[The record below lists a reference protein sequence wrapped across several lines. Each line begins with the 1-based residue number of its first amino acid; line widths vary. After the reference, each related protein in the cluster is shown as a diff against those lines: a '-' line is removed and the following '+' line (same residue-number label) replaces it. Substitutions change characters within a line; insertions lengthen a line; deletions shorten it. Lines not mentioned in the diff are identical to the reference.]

1 MIIKE
6 NVSAKYAKRL
16 SAKFG
21 GPIRL
26 EYWHNTF
33 DVFSIKQTTMVK
45 KERKMTNKKL
55 ESFTLASAFEM
66 IYEKSCE
73 SKLSPEFFDTCND
86 TISFVSKELNVT
98 PFQSIMLAI
107 LANSEGST
115 SLNDMSSY
123 TKCSPI
129 RFLTHKNELDELH
142 YRHFV
147 QWCMTRYSLE
157 YCIRDEF
164 MEAIINNIPYT
175 PKKYEDYTAYDVY
188 TKIIKWIEILKRDE
202 RLYEEIVKNVRRI
215 LEATKH
221 LTFSKDLLTSEMNDL
236 AMMVILLTV
245 KDKIENNS
253 DYISSSEILRILPE
267 ESGIKSF
274 IFVLNANTCILKKE
288 GWIENYTVNGMV
300 EPDKFCLTDKVLET
314 TFVELKEYIDTKN
327 ETISNSLLMP
337 DVIVEK
343 RMYYNERELEEIER
357 LTKLLSI
364 DRFKDIQQRLKD
376 ANMRTG
382 FTCLFY
388 GSPGTGKTETVL
400 QLSRKTGRPIFQVN
414 ISEMKSKWVGESE
427 KKIQGLFSKYEA
439 MVKKYDVC
447 PILLFNEADAI
458 INKRSNNTDAAV
470 DKMENACQ
478 NIILQAMENL
488 SGIMIA
494 TTNLSINLDS
504 AFERRFLYKICFDK
518 PTVATRQQIWKA
530 MLPSLSGEEARS
542 LAESYDFSGGQIEN
556 IARKQIVDSILN
568 GHNQDISHVMSYCK
582 SENIRNSK
590 NKKIGFVN

>member
-1 MIIKE
+1 
-6 NVSAKYAKRL
+6 
-16 SAKFG
+16 
-21 GPIRL
+21 
-26 EYWHNTF
+26 
-33 DVFSIKQTTMVK
+33 MVK
-45 KERKMTNKKL
+45 KERKMTKKKL

-73 SKLSPEFFDTCND
+73 SKLSPEFYDTCND
-86 TISFVSKELNVT
+86 TISFVSNELNVT
-98 PFQSIMLAI
+98 PFQAIMLAI
-107 LANSEGST
+107 LANSEGSK

-129 RFLTHKNELDELH
+129 RFRMHKNELDELH

-147 QWCMTRYSLE
+147 QWSMARYSLE
-157 YCIRDEF
+157 YRIRDEF
-164 MEAIINNIPYT
+164 MEAIIDNIPYT

-188 TKIIKWIEILKRDE
+188 TKITKWIEILKRDE

-274 IFVLNANTCILKKE
+274 IFVLNANTCILIKE

-568 GHNQDISHVMSYCK
+568 GHNQDISHVMSYCQ

>member
-1 MIIKE
+1 
-6 NVSAKYAKRL
+6 
-16 SAKFG
+16 
-21 GPIRL
+21 
-26 EYWHNTF
+26 
-33 DVFSIKQTTMVK
+33 MVK
-45 KERKMTNKKL
+45 KERKMTKKKL

-73 SKLSPEFFDTCND
+73 SKLSPEFYDTCND

-129 RFLTHKNELDELH
+129 RFRIHKEELDDLH

-147 QWCMTRYSLE
+147 QWSMVRCSLE
-157 YCIRDEF
+157 YRIRDEF
-164 MEAIINNIPYT
+164 MEAIIDNVPYT
-175 PKKYEDYTAYDVY
+175 PKKYEDYTTYDVY
-188 TKIIKWIEILKRDE
+188 TKIAKWIEMLKRDE
-202 RLYEEIVKNVRRI
+202 GLYEDIVKNVRRL
-215 LEATKH
+215 LESTRH
-221 LTFSKDLLTSEMNDL
+221 LTFSKDLLTSEMNNL
-236 AMMVILLTV
+236 AVMVVLLTV
-245 KDKIENNS
+245 MDKIEHNS
-253 DYISSSEILRILPE
+253 DYISSSEILRVLPE

-274 IFVLNANTCILKKE
+274 IFVLNANTCILIKK
-288 GWIENYTVNGMV
+288 GWMENYTVNGMV
-300 EPDKFCLTDKVLET
+300 EPDKFCLTDKILET
-314 TFVELKEYIDTKN
+314 TLVELKEYIGRKD
-327 ETISNSLLMP
+327 ETISNLLLMP

-343 RMYYNERELEEIER
+343 HMYYNERELEEIER
-357 LTKLLSI
+357 LTRLLSI
-364 DRFKDIQQRLKD
+364 DRFKDIQQRLKE

-414 ISEMKSKWVGESE
+414 ISELKSKWVGESE
-427 KKIQGLFSKYEA
+427 KKIQGLFCKYEA
-439 MVKKYDVC
+439 IVKKYDIC
-447 PILLFNEADAI
+447 PILFFNEADAI

-494 TTNLSINLDS
+494 TTNLTNNLDS

-518 PTVATRQQIWKA
+518 PTVDTRKQIWNV
-530 MLPSLSGEEARS
+530 MLPSLSCEEAKS

-556 IARKQIVDSILN
+556 IARKQIVDSILY
-568 GHNQDISHVMSYCK
+568 GHHHDISSVRSYCDN
-582 SENIRNSK
+582 EIIRNSRT
-590 NKKIGFVN
+590 NKIGFIY

>member
-1 MIIKE
+1 
-6 NVSAKYAKRL
+6 
-16 SAKFG
+16 
-21 GPIRL
+21 
-26 EYWHNTF
+26 
-33 DVFSIKQTTMVK
+33 MVK
-45 KERKMTNKKL
+45 KERKMTKKKL

-66 IYEKSCE
+66 IYEKSCD
-73 SKLSPEFFDTCND
+73 SKLSQEFFDTCND

-107 LANSEGST
+107 LANSEGSK

-202 RLYEEIVKNVRRI
+202 SLYEEIVKNVRRI

-274 IFVLNANTCILKKE
+274 IFVLNASTCILIKE

-357 LTKLLSI
+357 LAQLLSI

-494 TTNLSINLDS
+494 TTNLSNNMDS

-518 PTVATRQQIWKA
+518 PTVATRKQIWEA

-568 GHNQDISHVMSYCK
+568 GHNQDISHVMSYCQ

-590 NKKIGFVN
+590 NKRIGFIN

>member
-1 MIIKE
+1 M
-6 NVSAKYAKRL
+6 A
-16 SAKFG
+16 
-21 GPIRL
+21 
-26 EYWHNTF
+26 
-33 DVFSIKQTTMVK
+33 MVK
-45 KERKMTNKKL
+45 KERKMTKKKL

-73 SKLSPEFFDTCND
+73 SKLSSEFFDTCND

-107 LANSEGST
+107 LANSEGSK

-202 RLYEEIVKNVRRI
+202 SLYEEIVKNVRRI

-274 IFVLNANTCILKKE
+274 IFVLNASTCILIKE

-357 LTKLLSI
+357 LAQLLSI

-518 PTVATRQQIWKA
+518 PTVATRKQIWEA

-568 GHNQDISHVMSYCK
+568 GHNQDISHVMSYCQ

-590 NKKIGFVN
+590 NKRIGFIN

>member
-1 MIIKE
+1 
-6 NVSAKYAKRL
+6 
-16 SAKFG
+16 
-21 GPIRL
+21 
-26 EYWHNTF
+26 
-33 DVFSIKQTTMVK
+33 MVK
-45 KERKMTNKKL
+45 KERKMTKKKL

-73 SKLSPEFFDTCND
+73 SKLSSEFFDTCND

-107 LANSEGST
+107 LANSEGSK

-202 RLYEEIVKNVRRI
+202 SLYEEIVKNVRRI

-221 LTFSKDLLTSEMNDL
+221 LTFSKDLLTSEMNNL

-274 IFVLNANTCILKKE
+274 IFVLNASTCILIKE

-357 LTKLLSI
+357 LAQLLSI

-494 TTNLSINLDS
+494 TTNLSNNMDS

-518 PTVATRQQIWKA
+518 PTVATRKQIWEA

-556 IARKQIVDSILN
+556 IARKQIVDSILY
-568 GHNQDISHVMSYCK
+568 GHNQDISHVMSYCQ

-590 NKKIGFVN
+590 NKRIGFIN

>member
-1 MIIKE
+1 M
-6 NVSAKYAKRL
+6 
-16 SAKFG
+16 
-21 GPIRL
+21 
-26 EYWHNTF
+26 
-33 DVFSIKQTTMVK
+33 TMVK
-45 KERKMTNKKL
+45 KERKMTKKKL
-55 ESFTLASAFEM
+55 ENFTLASAFEM
-66 IYEKSCE
+66 IYEESCD
-73 SKLSPEFFDTCND
+73 SKLSPEFYNKCDDAIN
-86 TISFVSKELNVT
+86 FVSKKLNVT
-98 PFQSIMLAI
+98 HFQSIMLAI
-107 LANSEGST
+107 LANSDVSQ

-129 RFLTHKNELDELH
+129 KFRIHKKELDDLH

-147 QWCMTRYSLE
+147 QWSMSRYALE
-157 YCIRDEF
+157 YRIREEF
-164 MEAIINNIPYT
+164 MEAIIDNIPYN

-188 TKIIKWIEILKRDE
+188 TKISKWIEMLKRDKG
-202 RLYEEIVKNVRRI
+202 LYEDIVRNVRQL
-215 LEATKH
+215 LEATRH
-221 LTFSKDLLTSEMNDL
+221 LTFSKDLLTSELNNL
-236 AMMVILLTV
+236 AVMVVLLTV
-245 KDKIENNS
+245 MDKIENHS

-274 IFVLNANTCILKKE
+274 IFVLNANTCILMKN
-288 GWIENYTVNGMV
+288 GWMENYTVNGMV
-300 EPDKFCLTDKVLET
+300 EPDKFCLTDKILET
-314 TFVELKEYIDTKN
+314 TLVELEEYIDTKDG
-327 ETISNSLLMP
+327 TISNLLLLP
-337 DVIVEK
+337 DGIVEK
-343 RMYYNERELEEIER
+343 RMYYNIRELEEIER
-357 LTKLLSI
+357 LAKLLSI
-364 DRFKDIQQRLKD
+364 DRFKDIQQRLKE

-427 KKIQGLFSKYEA
+427 KRIQGIFSKYEA
-439 MVKKYDVC
+439 MVKKYDIC

-494 TTNLSINLDS
+494 TTNLTNNLDS

-518 PTVATRQQIWKA
+518 PTVATRKQIWNA
-530 MLPSLSGEEARS
+530 MLPSLSCEEASS

-556 IARKQIVDSILN
+556 IARKQIVDSILY
-568 GHNQDISHVMSYCK
+568 GHHQDISSVRSYCQN
-582 SENIRNSK
+582 EIIRNSK
-590 NKKIGFVN
+590 RIGFVN

>member
-1 MIIKE
+1 
-6 NVSAKYAKRL
+6 
-16 SAKFG
+16 
-21 GPIRL
+21 
-26 EYWHNTF
+26 
-33 DVFSIKQTTMVK
+33 MVK
-45 KERKMTNKKL
+45 KERKMTKKKL

-66 IYEKSCE
+66 IYEKSCD
-73 SKLSPEFFDTCND
+73 SKLSQEFFDTCND

-107 LANSEGST
+107 LANSEGSK

-202 RLYEEIVKNVRRI
+202 SLYEEIVKNVRRI

-274 IFVLNANTCILKKE
+274 IFVLNASTCILIKE

-357 LTKLLSI
+357 LAQLLSI

-518 PTVATRQQIWKA
+518 PTVATRKQIWEA

-568 GHNQDISHVMSYCK
+568 GHNQDISHVMSYCQ

-590 NKKIGFVN
+590 NKRIGFIN

>member
-1 MIIKE
+1 
-6 NVSAKYAKRL
+6 
-16 SAKFG
+16 
-21 GPIRL
+21 
-26 EYWHNTF
+26 
-33 DVFSIKQTTMVK
+33 MVK
-45 KERKMTNKKL
+45 KERKMTKKKL

-73 SKLSPEFFDTCND
+73 SKLSSEFFDTCND

-107 LANSEGST
+107 LANSEGSK

-202 RLYEEIVKNVRRI
+202 SLYEEIVKNVRRI

-274 IFVLNANTCILKKE
+274 IFVLNASTCILIKE

-357 LTKLLSI
+357 LTQLLSI

-494 TTNLSINLDS
+494 TTNLSNNMDS

-518 PTVATRQQIWKA
+518 PTVATRKQIWEA

-556 IARKQIVDSILN
+556 IARKQIVDSILY
-568 GHNQDISHVMSYCK
+568 GHNQDISHVMSYCQ

-590 NKKIGFVN
+590 NKRIGFIN

>member
-1 MIIKE
+1 MPQGIKPKDAQKQQKQWKIIISDL
-6 NVSAKYAKRL
+6 VI
-16 SAKFG
+16 
-21 GPIRL
+21 IRTYL
-26 EYWHNTF
+26 
-33 DVFSIKQTTMVK
+33 KQMTMVK
-45 KERKMTNKKL
+45 KERKMTKKKL

-73 SKLSPEFFDTCND
+73 SKLSPEFYDTCND
-86 TISFVSKELNVT
+86 TISFVSNELNVT
-98 PFQSIMLAI
+98 PFQAIMLAI
-107 LANSEGST
+107 LANSEGSK

-129 RFLTHKNELDELH
+129 RFRMHKNELDELH

-147 QWCMTRYSLE
+147 QWSMARYSLE
-157 YCIRDEF
+157 YRIRDEF
-164 MEAIINNIPYT
+164 MEAIIDNIPYT

-188 TKIIKWIEILKRDE
+188 TKITKWIEILKRDE

-274 IFVLNANTCILKKE
+274 IFVLNANTCILIKE

-568 GHNQDISHVMSYCK
+568 GHNQDISHVMSYCQ

>member
-1 MIIKE
+1 
-6 NVSAKYAKRL
+6 
-16 SAKFG
+16 
-21 GPIRL
+21 
-26 EYWHNTF
+26 
-33 DVFSIKQTTMVK
+33 MVK
-45 KERKMTNKKL
+45 KERKMTKKKL

-73 SKLSPEFFDTCND
+73 SKLSPEFYDTCND

-129 RFLTHKNELDELH
+129 RFFTHKNELDELH

-147 QWCMTRYSLE
+147 QWRMTRYSLE
-157 YCIRDEF
+157 YRIRDEF

-188 TKIIKWIEILKRDE
+188 TKINKWIEILKCDE
-202 RLYEEIVKNVRRI
+202 RLYEEIVKNVRRL

-221 LTFSKDLLTSEMNDL
+221 LTFSKDLLTSEMNNL

-274 IFVLNANTCILKKE
+274 IFVLNASTCILIKE

-337 DVIVEK
+337 DLIVEK

-357 LTKLLSI
+357 LTQLLSI

-414 ISEMKSKWVGESE
+414 ISDLKSKWVGESE

-478 NIILQAMENL
+478 NIILQAMEKL

-494 TTNLSINLDS
+494 TTNLTNNLDS

-518 PTVATRQQIWKA
+518 PTVATRKQIWNA
-530 MLPSLSGEEARS
+530 MLPSLSCEEARS

-556 IARKQIVDSILN
+556 IARKQIVDSILY
-568 GHNQDISHVMSYCK
+568 GHNQDISHVRSYCHN
-582 SENIRNSK
+582 ENIRNSK
-590 NKKIGFVN
+590 SKRIGFVN

>member
-1 MIIKE
+1 
-6 NVSAKYAKRL
+6 
-16 SAKFG
+16 
-21 GPIRL
+21 
-26 EYWHNTF
+26 
-33 DVFSIKQTTMVK
+33 MVK
-45 KERKMTNKKL
+45 KERKMTKKKL

-73 SKLSPEFFDTCND
+73 SKLSPEFYDTCND

-107 LANSEGST
+107 LANSEEST

-147 QWCMTRYSLE
+147 QWRMTRYSLE
-157 YCIRDEF
+157 YRIRDEF

-188 TKIIKWIEILKRDE
+188 TKINKWIEILKCDE
-202 RLYEEIVKNVRRI
+202 RLYEEIVKNVRRL

-221 LTFSKDLLTSEMNDL
+221 LTFSKDLLTSEMNNL

-274 IFVLNANTCILKKE
+274 IFVLNASTCILIKE

-337 DVIVEK
+337 DLIVEK

-357 LTKLLSI
+357 LTQLLSI

-414 ISEMKSKWVGESE
+414 ISDLKSKWVGESE

-478 NIILQAMENL
+478 NIILQAMEKL

-494 TTNLSINLDS
+494 TTNLTNNLDS
-504 AFERRFLYKICFDK
+504 AFERRFLYKICFEK
-518 PTVATRQQIWKA
+518 PTVATRKQIWNA
-530 MLPSLSGEEARS
+530 MLPSLSCEEARS

-556 IARKQIVDSILN
+556 IARKQIVDSILY
-568 GHNQDISHVMSYCK
+568 GHQQDISHVRSYCQN
-582 SENIRNSK
+582 ENIRNSK
-590 NKKIGFVN
+590 SKRIGFVNY

>member
-1 MIIKE
+1 
-6 NVSAKYAKRL
+6 
-16 SAKFG
+16 
-21 GPIRL
+21 
-26 EYWHNTF
+26 
-33 DVFSIKQTTMVK
+33 MVK
-45 KERKMTNKKL
+45 KERKMTKKKL

-73 SKLSPEFFDTCND
+73 SKLSSEFFDTCND

-107 LANSEGST
+107 LANSEGSK

-188 TKIIKWIEILKRDE
+188 TKITKWIEMLKRDE

-274 IFVLNANTCILKKE
+274 IFVLNASTCILIKE

-494 TTNLSINLDS
+494 TTNLSNNMDS

-518 PTVATRQQIWKA
+518 PTVATRKQIWEA

-556 IARKQIVDSILN
+556 IARKQIVDSILY
-568 GHNQDISHVMSYCK
+568 GHNQDISHVMSYCQ

-590 NKKIGFVN
+590 NKRIGFIN

>member
-1 MIIKE
+1 
-6 NVSAKYAKRL
+6 
-16 SAKFG
+16 
-21 GPIRL
+21 
-26 EYWHNTF
+26 
-33 DVFSIKQTTMVK
+33 MVK
-45 KERKMTNKKL
+45 KERKMTKKKL

-518 PTVATRQQIWKA
+518 PTVATRKQIWEA

-568 GHNQDISHVMSYCK
+568 GHNQDISHVMSYCQ

>member
-1 MIIKE
+1 
-6 NVSAKYAKRL
+6 
-16 SAKFG
+16 
-21 GPIRL
+21 
-26 EYWHNTF
+26 
-33 DVFSIKQTTMVK
+33 MVK
-45 KERKMTNKKL
+45 KERKMTKKKL

-73 SKLSPEFFDTCND
+73 SKLSSEFFDTCND

-107 LANSEGST
+107 LANSEGSK
-115 SLNDMSSY
+115 SLNDMSCY

-202 RLYEEIVKNVRRI
+202 SLYEEIVKNVRRI

-274 IFVLNANTCILKKE
+274 IFVLNASTCILIKE

-357 LTKLLSI
+357 LAQLLSI

-494 TTNLSINLDS
+494 TTNLTNNLDS

-518 PTVATRQQIWKA
+518 PTVATRKQIWNA

-556 IARKQIVDSILN
+556 IARKQIVDSILY
-568 GHNQDISHVMSYCK
+568 GQNQDISHVRSYCQ
-582 SENIRNSK
+582 SEKIRNSN
-590 NKKIGFVN
+590 NKRIGFVN

>member
-1 MIIKE
+1 
-6 NVSAKYAKRL
+6 
-16 SAKFG
+16 
-21 GPIRL
+21 
-26 EYWHNTF
+26 
-33 DVFSIKQTTMVK
+33 MVK
-45 KERKMTNKKL
+45 KERKMTKKKL

-164 MEAIINNIPYT
+164 MEAIINNIPYS

-274 IFVLNANTCILKKE
+274 IFVLNANTCIFKKE

-518 PTVATRQQIWKA
+518 PTVATRKQIWEA

-568 GHNQDISHVMSYCK
+568 GHNQDISHVMSYCQ

>member
-1 MIIKE
+1 
-6 NVSAKYAKRL
+6 
-16 SAKFG
+16 
-21 GPIRL
+21 
-26 EYWHNTF
+26 
-33 DVFSIKQTTMVK
+33 MVK
-45 KERKMTNKKL
+45 KERKMTKKKL

-98 PFQSIMLAI
+98 PFQAIMLAI
-107 LANSEGST
+107 LANSEGSK

-129 RFLTHKNELDELH
+129 RFRMHKNELDELH

-147 QWCMTRYSLE
+147 QWSMARYSLE
-157 YCIRDEF
+157 YRIRDEF
-164 MEAIINNIPYT
+164 MEAIIDNIPYT
-175 PKKYEDYTAYDVY
+175 PKKYENYTAYDVY
-188 TKIIKWIEILKRDE
+188 TKITKWIEMLKRDE
-202 RLYEEIVKNVRRI
+202 RLYEDIVKNVRRL
-215 LEATKH
+215 LESTKH
-221 LTFSKDLLTSEMNDL
+221 LTFSKDLLTSGLNDL

-245 KDKIENNS
+245 MDKIENNS
-253 DYISSSEILRILPE
+253 DYISSAEILRILPE

-274 IFVLNANTCILKKE
+274 IFVLNANTCILIKK
-288 GWIENYTVNGMV
+288 GWMENYTVNGMV
-300 EPDKFCLTDKVLET
+300 ESDKFCLTDKILET
-314 TFVELKEYIDTKN
+314 TLVELKEYIDRKD
-327 ETISNSLLMP
+327 ETISNLLLMP

-343 RMYYNERELEEIER
+343 RMYYNEREFEEIER

-364 DRFKDIQQRLKD
+364 DRFKDIQQRLKE

-414 ISEMKSKWVGESE
+414 ISELKSKWVGESE

-439 MVKKYDVC
+439 MVKKYDIC
-447 PILLFNEADAI
+447 PILFFNEADAI

-478 NIILQAMENL
+478 NIILQAMEKL

-494 TTNLSINLDS
+494 TTNLTNNLDS

-518 PTVATRQQIWKA
+518 PTVATRKQIWNA
-530 MLPSLSGEEARS
+530 MLPSLSCEEARS
-542 LAESYDFSGGQIEN
+542 LAERYDFSGGQIEN
-556 IARKQIVDSILN
+556 IARKQIVDSILY
-568 GHNQDISHVMSYCK
+568 GHNQDISHVRSYCQ
-582 SENIRNSK
+582 SEKIRNSI
-590 NKKIGFVN
+590 NKRIGFVN

>member
-1 MIIKE
+1 M
-6 NVSAKYAKRL
+6 SARYAKRL
-16 SAKFG
+16 SAKFDVT
-21 GPIRL
+21 IKL
-26 EYWHNTF
+26 EYWYNTF
-33 DVFSIKQTTMVK
+33 DFYSIKQMAMVK
-45 KERKMTNKKL
+45 KERKMTKKKL

-73 SKLSPEFFDTCND
+73 SKLSSEFFDTCND

-107 LANSEGST
+107 LANSEGSK

-202 RLYEEIVKNVRRI
+202 SLYEEIVKNVRRI

-245 KDKIENNS
+245 KAKIENNS

-274 IFVLNANTCILKKE
+274 IFVLNASTCILIKE

-327 ETISNSLLMP
+327 ETISNLLLMP

-357 LTKLLSI
+357 LAQLLSI

-518 PTVATRQQIWKA
+518 PTVATRKQIWEA

-556 IARKQIVDSILN
+556 IAREQIVDSILN
-568 GHNQDISHVMSYCK
+568 GHNQDISHVMSYCQ

-590 NKKIGFVN
+590 NKRIGFIN

>member
-1 MIIKE
+1 
-6 NVSAKYAKRL
+6 
-16 SAKFG
+16 
-21 GPIRL
+21 
-26 EYWHNTF
+26 
-33 DVFSIKQTTMVK
+33 MVK
-45 KERKMTNKKL
+45 KERKMTKKKL

-73 SKLSPEFFDTCND
+73 SKLSSEFFDTCND

-107 LANSEGST
+107 LANSEGSK

-202 RLYEEIVKNVRRI
+202 SLYEEIVKNVRRI

-274 IFVLNANTCILKKE
+274 IFVLNASTCILIKE

-357 LTKLLSI
+357 LVQLLSI

-518 PTVATRQQIWKA
+518 PTVATRKQIWEA

-556 IARKQIVDSILN
+556 IARKQIVDSILY
-568 GHNQDISHVMSYCK
+568 GHNQDISHVRSYCQ
-582 SENIRNSK
+582 SEKIRNSI
-590 NKKIGFVN
+590 NKRIGFVN

>member
-1 MIIKE
+1 
-6 NVSAKYAKRL
+6 
-16 SAKFG
+16 
-21 GPIRL
+21 
-26 EYWHNTF
+26 
-33 DVFSIKQTTMVK
+33 MVK
-45 KERKMTNKKL
+45 KERKMTKKKL

-73 SKLSPEFFDTCND
+73 SKLSSEFFDTCND

-107 LANSEGST
+107 LANSEGSK

-202 RLYEEIVKNVRRI
+202 SLYEEIVKNVRRI

-274 IFVLNANTCILKKE
+274 IFVLNASTCILIKE

-357 LTKLLSI
+357 LVQLLSI

-518 PTVATRQQIWKA
+518 PTVATRKQIWEA

-556 IARKQIVDSILN
+556 IARKQIVDSILY
-568 GHNQDISHVMSYCK
+568 GHNQDISHVMSYCQ

-590 NKKIGFVN
+590 NKRIGFIN